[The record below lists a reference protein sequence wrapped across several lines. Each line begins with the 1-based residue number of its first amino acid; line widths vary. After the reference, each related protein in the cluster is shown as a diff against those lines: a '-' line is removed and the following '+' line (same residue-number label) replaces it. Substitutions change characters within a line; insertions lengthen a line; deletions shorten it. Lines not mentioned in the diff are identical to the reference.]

1 VVPEE
6 SVRTASMRAASS
18 SVPPSHVPR
27 AVLRRDGGAGGSR
40 AGDAAN
46 DGESVSGRMTTT
58 TARPRKRFGQPIF
71 APVPNFVTTCV
82 KYSSVAKEVTAGGAV
97 TSEGGRGLPG
107 LGTTAA
113 IAPCQPMLDS

>member
-1 VVPEE
+1 VDPEE

-18 SVPPSHVPR
+18 SVPPSHVSR
-27 AVLRRDGGAGGSR
+27 EVLRSESGAGGSR
-40 AGDAAN
+40 AGDVAN
-46 DGESVSGRMTTT
+46 DGESVSGRMITT

-82 KYSSVAKEVTAGGAV
+82 KYSSVAKEVTAPPAV
-97 TSEGGRGLPG
+97 TSERGRGLPG

-113 IAPCQPMLDS
+113 IAPYQPIPDS